1 LREEPPVPDR
11 AKWTAEAFRRTTT
24 NADTHPCLTDR
35 LRALDHL
42 PANQSADAPPSARA
56 PEPSAAEAFFGGNL
70 SEIRQ
75 RVEDHWR
82 KEITKNWEA
91 RHAKANALSHRLTAL
106 EQATASKE
114 DDAEGLWD
122 KTCVLL
128 DLKGDKEAEPLLRRV
143 LALRPDHHP
152 AMFHLG
158 RILLEDGRE
167 EGEGLLEKLMAQ
179 DEEVVPQACSLL
191 HGYYRRAGRTDRLRE
206 LDARMDAYEK
216 DLAASRAERREV
228 TVRDP
233 LIPHALSDEE
243 LGKVREALAAEPE
256 LFRAWLARKELRHFP
271 KQKLFLLCVHARPAW
286 HRLPSADRDQDLV
299 NRLSRKLQLPGRV
312 LVFGRTAGFRPLARK
327 VQKFP
332 SAQIFPA

>member
-1 LREEPPVPDR
+1 MPRHRR
-11 AKWTAEAFRRTTT
+11 A
-24 NADTHPCLTDR
+24 
-35 LRALDHL
+35 
-42 PANQSADAPPSARA
+42 Q
-56 PEPSAAEAFFGGNL
+56 PSAAEAFFGGNL

-82 KEITKNWEA
+82 REITKNWEA

-206 LDARMDAYEK
+206 LDARMDVYEK
-216 DLAASRAERREV
+216 DLAASPRR
-228 TVRDP
+228 TPRSHRSRP
-233 LIPHALSDEE
+233 THSACS
-243 LGKVREALAAEPE
+243 LGRRTGQGPGSPGGRTGIVPR
-256 LFRAWLARKELRHFP
+256 LARAQGTTPFP
-271 KQKLFLLCVHARPAW
+271 QAKLFLLCVHARPAW

-327 VQKFP
+327 SKSFRVRKFSRP
-332 SAQIFPA
+332 EGRAEVPA